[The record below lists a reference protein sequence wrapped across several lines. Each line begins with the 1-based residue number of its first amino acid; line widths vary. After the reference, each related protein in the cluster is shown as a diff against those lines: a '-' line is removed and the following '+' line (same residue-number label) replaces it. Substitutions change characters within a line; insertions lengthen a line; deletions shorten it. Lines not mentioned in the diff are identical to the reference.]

1 MLYITYKCIHH
12 TSIIPLRKLDEEIYL
27 PPEFA
32 WDRTKKVELKSFG
45 DWVREIWS
53 FTK

>member
-1 MLYITYKCIHH
+1 MSYKIAHH
-12 TSIIPLRKLDEEIYL
+12 TSIVPLRTLNEEIYL

-32 WDRTKKVELKSFG
+32 WDRPEKVELNSFG